1 MTPLVPGYIWPTDDA
16 AWARAM
22 AGPPGIMIM
31 TGNNSGPGDRWSE
44 QLENRMALLVRAGWR
59 CVAYVRLDYLRRAM
73 SEVETDVRRW
83 LQWYPQITGFFFD
96 ECPSH
101 TDILPTLQR
110 LESISVGLSIFN
122 TGVPVEVE
130 LYRRL
135 PASIFVT
142 FEGPL
147 SNYKGRRMVGKR
159 CAHLVYA
166 AATKPKWPRNLGYG
180 FSTPDGDSNP
190 WDETLVT
197 P

>member
-1 MTPLVPGYIWPTDDA
+1 
-16 AWARAM
+16 
-22 AGPPGIMIM
+22 MIM
-31 TGNNSGPGDRWSE
+31 TGNNSGPGLSHSE
-44 QLENRMALLVRAGWR
+44 NLQNRMYSLVSDGWR
-59 CVAYVRLDYLRRAM
+59 CVAYVRLDYLHRAM
-73 SEVETDVRRW
+73 ADVDADVRRW
-83 LQWYPQITGFFFD
+83 QIWYPYITGFFFD
-96 ECPSH
+96 ECPSY
-101 TDILPTLQR
+101 TGILPTLQR
-110 LESISVGLSIFN
+110 LDSISVGLSIFN
-122 TGVPVEVE
+122 MGVPVEVE

-135 PASIFVT
+135 PGSIFVT

-190 WDETLVT
+190 WDETLIA